1 MDEHAEDPV
10 GHVSSKIV
18 QYMSLATMA
27 AEAIAQVAQHR
38 AAAAAAVDERAAGA
52 ARAQR
57 AAALGVARTRWAP
70 VLDPRRRDRTGV
82 ADAGLAWAAAQG
94 WRQEDPEA
102 ALASERALDR
112 LRELRPDVME
122 RFDRLTGDG
131 VDEVEAMRRM
141 APFLDRPP
149 ARAGEYV
156 ARAGIDTH
164 SSASRQHFI
173 DTGSYLDE
181 DGSVELGERAEVDG
195 PRLTAADTAARAGQ
209 QERALYADRADVVDD
224 PRTAADER
232 IDALEQASPH
242 RTEAAVQDARAGALE
257 AAADNAADTGP
268 PVLSTVRTP
277 PQVAKDG
284 FPEQLTGE
292 VLAAGRVR
300 PKSPAT
306 TGPAA
311 VRSTTLATAARASG
325 RAR

>member
-1 MDEHAEDPV
+1 
-10 GHVSSKIV
+10 
-18 QYMSLATMA
+18 
-27 AEAIAQVAQHR
+27 
-38 AAAAAAVDERAAGA
+38 
-52 ARAQR
+52 
-57 AAALGVARTRWAP
+57 
-70 VLDPRRRDRTGV
+70 
-82 ADAGLAWAAAQG
+82 
-94 WRQEDPEA
+94 
-102 ALASERALDR
+102 LDR

-149 ARAGEYV
+149 ARAGAYV

-181 DGSVELGERAEVDG
+181 DGTVDVGQRAEVDG
-195 PRLTAADTAARAGQ
+195 PLLTAADTAARAAQ
-209 QERALYADRADVVDD
+209 QEQALYTDRTDVIDD
-224 PRTAADER
+224 PDTTAVDER
-232 IDALEQASPH
+232 AEAVDQASPH
-242 RTEAAVQDARAGALE
+242 RTEAAVQDARAGALQ

-300 PKSPAT
+300 PKSPT
-306 TGPAA
+306 TTAPAA

>member
-57 AAALGVARTRWAP
+57 AAALGAARTRWAP
-70 VLDPRRRDRTGV
+70 VLEPRRRDRTGV

-94 WRQEDPEA
+94 WRQDDPEA

-122 RFDRLTGDG
+122 RFDRLIGDG

-181 DGSVELGERAEVDG
+181 AETTAAGQTGVDG
-195 PRLTAADTAARAGQ
+195 ALLTAADTAARAGQ

-232 IDALEQASPH
+232 IDAVDQASPH
-242 RTEAAVQDARAGALE
+242 RTEAAVQDARAGGLE

-300 PKSPAT
+300 PKSPTT

-311 VRSTTLATAARASG
+311 VRSTALATAARASG